1 MKYFFFALFI
11 CFLMAIHVPSHAQ
24 EKAADELS
32 SKSILFNPPALNR
45 DIDLQ
50 RKDFEK
56 QTKLIT
62 ETPLNDPNLAYSV
75 RLPTAWTKLQTSL
88 DSGVAPSDTTKAGDL
103 LNTVSEYISPSNVD
117 ERARF
122 RVRVGMLPF
131 TVSARNWLLNFVVN
145 NNYTLQGLDEV
156 SPTRIAAQY
165 VYVDGGVQYVSRAI
179 AQISGSKIVLSE
191 ISMPINMWATE
202 RDKAVWAM
210 VSYKL
215 TSPSTESIEPTLSY
229 AFVDIAKF
237 SYPKSWLLYSEPVDS
252 IERMKATLVNIKG
265 GSEGRKIESAKELAQ
280 LALDGRI
287 DVTSLVKKDPQTLA
301 NEIKNLR
308 SNMKEIGF
316 DVGEYIG
323 EVKDIKT
330 HPSVLQSRTDVY
342 KISAPQL
349 RLIDYELWFSVVET
363 SGRYYILQTISIG
376 RDNDF
381 YAWARNMETL
391 KLVMGSLSPVK

>member
-1 MKYFFFALFI
+1 MSSA
-11 CFLMAIHVPSHAQ
+11 MAETKPD
-24 EKAADELS
+24 AAATS
-32 SKSILFNPPALNR
+32 VLFNPPKLNR

-50 RKDFEK
+50 RKTFDA
-56 QTKLIT
+56 QTNIIN
-62 ETPLNDPNLAYSV
+62 ETPLNDPSLAFSV
-75 RLPTAWTKLQTSL
+75 RLPKDWKKFNAGKAELDATSASDIL
-88 DSGVAPSDTTKAGDL
+88 GVLAEY
-103 LNTVSEYISPSNVD
+103 VSPLNVD
-117 ERARF
+117 QQSKF
-122 RVRVGMLPF
+122 RVRAGKLPF
-131 TVSARNWLLNFVVN
+131 TISARNWLLNYIVT

-165 VYVDGGVQYVSRAI
+165 VYVDGGTQYVSRAV
-179 AQISGSKIVLSE
+179 AQISGSKIILAE
-191 ISMPINMWATE
+191 TIMPISLWATE
-202 RDKAVWAM
+202 RDKAVWSMISFKVTA
-210 VSYKL
+210 
-215 TSPSTESIEPTLSY
+215 PSTNPIEENLSY
-229 AFVDIAKF
+229 SFVDIAKF

-252 IERMKATLVNIKG
+252 IERMNAVLVNIKG
-265 GSEGRKIESAKELAQ
+265 GSEGRKVESTKELAA

-287 DVTSLVKKDPQTLA
+287 DITSLIKKDKQSLTI
-301 NEIKNLR
+301 EINALKE
-308 SNMKEIGF
+308 NMKSLGF
-316 DVGEYIG
+316 DVGEYLG

-363 SGRYYILQTISIG
+363 EGRYYILQTISIG

>member
-1 MKYFFFALFI
+1 MKSLRSIWGNILCALLI
-11 CFLMAIHVPSHAQ
+11 LMSSAMAETKPD
-24 EKAADELS
+24 AAATS
-32 SKSILFNPPALNR
+32 VLFNPPKLNR

-50 RKDFEK
+50 RKTFDA
-56 QTKLIT
+56 QTNIIN
-62 ETPLNDPNLAYSV
+62 ETPLNDPSLAFSV
-75 RLPTAWTKLQTSL
+75 RLPKDWKKFNAGKAELDATSASDIL
-88 DSGVAPSDTTKAGDL
+88 GVLAEY
-103 LNTVSEYISPSNVD
+103 VSPLNVD
-117 ERARF
+117 QQSKF
-122 RVRVGMLPF
+122 RVRAGKLPF
-131 TVSARNWLLNFVVN
+131 TISARNWLLNYIVT

-165 VYVDGGVQYVSRAI
+165 VYVDGGTQYVSRAV
-179 AQISGSKIVLSE
+179 AQISGSKIILAE
-191 ISMPINMWATE
+191 TIMPISLWATE
-202 RDKAVWAM
+202 RDKAVWSMISFKVTA
-210 VSYKL
+210 
-215 TSPSTESIEPTLSY
+215 PSTNPIEENLSY
-229 AFVDIAKF
+229 SFVDIAKF

-252 IERMKATLVNIKG
+252 IERMNAVLVNIKG
-265 GSEGRKIESAKELAQ
+265 GSEGRKVESTKELAA

-287 DVTSLVKKDPQTLA
+287 DITSLIKKDKQSLTI
-301 NEIKNLR
+301 EINALKE
-308 SNMKEIGF
+308 NMKSLGF
-316 DVGEYIG
+316 DVGEYLG

-363 SGRYYILQTISIG
+363 EGRYYILQTISIG